1 MVVVGMSLE
10 AASTTRRGRPPVFS
24 DEALREA
31 ARFSYA
37 RRVRTR
43 RGAQDL
49 VYRKFAVAAIEL
61 YCEAHPEETASLRWL
76 LAPALRHSLLSELG
90 RVGEP
95 RSDENGVLEWSARDV
110 NRLIHAALEIA
121 EAKPSTKV
129 GVTMIRDLRRR
140 YREDAAEPAPG
151 FTQLSVRLSPSA
163 S

>member
-1 MVVVGMSLE
+1 MSTE
-10 AASTTRRGRPPVFS
+10 AASDTRRGRPPVFS

-61 YCEAHPEETASLRWL
+61 YCEAHPEDSEPLSWL
-76 LAPALRHSLLSELG
+76 FTPDLRHSLLSELG

-110 NRLIHAALEIA
+110 NRLIHAALEIS
-121 EAKPSTKV
+121 EVRPSTKV
-129 GVTMIRDLRRR
+129 GVAMIRDLRRR
-140 YREDAAEPAPG
+140 YRESEAEPKPSL
-151 FTQLSVRLSPSA
+151 TRLTVRVAPSA